1 VRAALDGRYGADVR
15 PTPGQRSLTLYSA
28 VPIRQGD
35 RVTGVALISQSTFRI
50 LQALYAVRLRIFE
63 IVLASIVAAIVLG
76 LLVSATIVRPLVHL
90 RRAAVALSDRQTTAR
105 AVFAHVDRADEIG
118 DLARALDQLTSRL
131 DAHIKLLE
139 SFAGDVSH
147 EFKNPLASV
156 RVAGETMAGSDDPAE
171 RHRIAAMLTRDVDR
185 LERLVSGVR
194 ELARIDAQLAH
205 EALAPV
211 DVAALVTDVING
223 YRQRAGDVAF
233 NVTVPA
239 APVLV
244 RASADRLAQVAENLL
259 DNAASFAPR
268 GSAIDVRVAVA
279 EGSAVITVE
288 DRGPGFPPG
297 HAARAFERFFSYR
310 PDSTEPREHM
320 GLGLSIARAIA
331 EGYGGSAQAANRSG
345 GGATVEVRLPTV
357 TLA

>member
-1 VRAALDGRYGADVR
+1 MRF
-15 PTPGQRSLTLYSA
+15 
-28 VPIRQGD
+28 I
-35 RVTGVALISQSTFRI
+35 
-50 LQALYAVRLRIFE
+50 
-63 IVLASIVAAIVLG
+63 
-76 LLVSATIVRPLVHL
+76 
-90 RRAAVALSDRQTTAR
+90 
-105 AVFAHVDRADEIG
+105 
-118 DLARALDQLTSRL
+118 
-131 DAHIKLLE
+131 E